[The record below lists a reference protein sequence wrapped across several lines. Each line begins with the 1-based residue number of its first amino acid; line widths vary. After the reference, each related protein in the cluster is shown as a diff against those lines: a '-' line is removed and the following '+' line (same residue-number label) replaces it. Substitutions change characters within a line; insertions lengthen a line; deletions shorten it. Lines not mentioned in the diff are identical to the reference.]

1 MRRLE
6 SLAAARN
13 PLPHPGREA
22 KTMTSPALPI
32 QHKPT
37 LTIEHKP
44 TLTTALVQN
53 WRRLVAQLATVDL
66 SYQDSWERKRR

>member
-1 MRRLE
+1 
-6 SLAAARN
+6 
-13 PLPHPGREA
+13 
-22 KTMTSPALPI
+22 MTSPALPI